1 MYPLVE
7 IKDIDSESE
16 METKMLIA
24 ALVAM
29 KYTKGWRIKNKTLY
43 L

>member
-29 KYTKGWRIKNKTLY
+29 KIHKRLED
-43 L
+43 

>member
-1 MYPLVE
+1 MKVDIYPLVE

-29 KYTKGWRIKNKTLY
+29 KIHKRLED
-43 L
+43 

>member
-16 METKMLIA
+16 METKRLIA

-29 KYTKGWRIKNKTLY
+29 KIHKRLED
-43 L
+43 